1 MCLTDSIK
9 WNELMDVPMAFL
21 HPLPVVN
28 SSLVLSFTM
37 LLPDFSLEVFF
48 LAYCLSTSALS
59 APVAENGVGDSS
71 WSHEKQD
78 RRAAIPIGFQLNMS
92 VLSETNLLSPCWSLF
107 PSYCEQTFGRERRTD
122 GSQHIV
128 LFIFSQ
134 FAFWSKL
141 VFSSF
146 SLGQE
151 STCLYKSV
159 RIF

>member
-1 MCLTDSIK
+1 
-9 WNELMDVPMAFL
+9 MDMPIAFL
-21 HPLPVVN
+21 HPLHIVKVYLN

-37 LLPDFSLEVFF
+37 LLPDFSLGVFF
-48 LAYCLSTSALS
+48 LAYYWGSKKQIVCPPVPPQHPWLRTVLVT
-59 APVAENGVGDSS
+59 APGPMRSRTGGLPF
-71 WSHEKQD
+71 
-78 RRAAIPIGFQLNMS
+78 PIGFQLNMS

-134 FAFWSKL
+134 FTFWSKL

-151 STCLYKSV
+151 SMFLTKL
-159 RIF
+159 